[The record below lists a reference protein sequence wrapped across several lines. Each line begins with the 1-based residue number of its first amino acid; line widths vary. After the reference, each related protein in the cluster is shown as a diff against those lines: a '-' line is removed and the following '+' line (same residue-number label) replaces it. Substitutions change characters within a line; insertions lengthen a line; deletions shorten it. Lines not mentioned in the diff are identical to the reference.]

1 MSIDAISPSWQ
12 HLLFKFFG
20 ILTSIIA
27 SLAWLATVAAL
38 FGLWA
43 EDDFI
48 RYGYDDGDVV
58 FISNVGAR
66 YKAAFIIGTVL
77 TGIFF
82 VLTLIFT
89 KLCFDMEN
97 KQQFKR
103 SISIVSI
110 IFGIISS
117 ISLILLAILDS
128 INHTRAHYTFTG
140 LFIVFTF
147 LSAMFSIIYRL
158 SYNQVNLAINL
169 RVIFVSLAIPL
180 VITFVVM
187 GTIQK
192 PDNQTQL
199 QSVAASLEWSIAILF
214 ILYLT
219 SFALDLLLSNN
230 ATLNICKI
238 FF

>member
-103 SISIVSI
+103 T
-110 IFGIISS
+110 
-117 ISLILLAILDS
+117 ILDS
-128 INHTRAHYTFTG
+128 INHTRAHYIFTG

-169 RVIFVSLAIPL
+169 RVFFVSLAIPL